1 MVKKAV
7 NTGDTTNLIPYF
19 VVAGVAAVL
28 IIILIIA
35 GRIKTKT
42 TVKVI
47 GRTTLP
53 YSNIWEGC
61 FMVKTEVSSP
71 KIMSMLKALIISFVV
86 TALLLLLLALL
97 LYKLELKEGMV
108 TAGIAAIYIIS
119 CFAGV
124 FQLEKAS
131 GRENSCGVSVW
142 GPVIF

>member
-1 MVKKAV
+1 M
-7 NTGDTTNLIPYF
+7 
-19 VVAGVAAVL
+19 
-28 IIILIIA
+28 
-35 GRIKTKT
+35 
-42 TVKVI
+42 I

-119 CFAGV
+119 CFVGGFSAG
-124 FQLEKAS
+124 KS
-131 GRENSCGVSVW
+131 IRERKFLWGLCVGACYFLMLLGVSAILSPGAMTGGDYIVTTVLLCV
-142 GPVIF
+142 GGGMLGGMLS